1 MLFWLV
7 YSLIALLCIV
17 LTALPLLGYCDCGE
31 WVKWSVYIFL
41 FTAWFSPVLIWNWQT
56 NNKISLK
63 MYTLIAKIGY
73 FLEGFAFLLMMTLLI
88 RDIFWWSVYYLSN
101 GVLLVSPLKD
111 NIVAEANII
120 TVIAVFIVSLY
131 GIYAAEKKPEILR
144 YCFTDKRIK
153 RSLRI
158 LIASDLHITK
168 ITKVSKVRELVKY
181 FNGLNADAV
190 LLPGDIADDIV
201 ENIKKQIAEL
211 KKIKA
216 PLGIYYTIGNHET
229 YFNPYVWEA
238 EFANLGWQVLHNSGI
253 SIENSGVYVAGVPDN
268 RAFNVNIAQSIRN
281 SDNEFI
287 ILLSHIPGVAK
298 QIQDNQVDLVISGH
312 THGGQ
317 IFPFNLLTKIGNDGM
332 VSGFYQKKHTKI
344 LISRGVGYWGPPMRI
359 GAPSDII
366 LLELK
371 PYS

>member
-1 MLFWLV
+1 MFFWIV
-7 YSLIALLCIV
+7 YSLIAILCII
-17 LTALPLLGYCDCGE
+17 LTALPLLGYCDCSE
-31 WVKWSVYIFL
+31 WVRLSVYIFL
-41 FTAWFSPVLIWNWQT
+41 FVAWFSPVLIWNWQT
-56 NNKISLK
+56 SKKISLK
-63 MYTLIAKIGY
+63 TYTVIARIGY

-88 RDIFWWSVYYLSN
+88 RDVFWWSLYYLSN
-101 GVLLVSPLKD
+101 GELLVSPLKD

-153 RSLRI
+153 KPLRI

-168 ITKVSKVRELVKY
+168 IIKADKVREWVKY
-181 FNGLNADAV
+181 FNELRADVV
-190 LLPGDIADDIV
+190 LFPGDIADDIIG
-201 ENIKKQIAEL
+201 NIRKQLAEL

-238 EFANLGWQVLHNSGI
+238 EFANLGWQVLHNSGT
-253 SIENSGVYVAGVPDN
+253 SIENSGIYVAGVPDN
-268 RAFNVNIAQSIRN
+268 RAFKINITQSIKN
-281 SDNEFI
+281 AGNEFI
-287 ILLSHIPGVAK
+287 ILLSHIPGVVR
-298 QIQDNQVDLVISGH
+298 QIQDNQVDLVVSGH

-332 VSGFYQKKHTKI
+332 VAGLYRKGETKI

-366 LLELK
+366 LLELQ
-371 PYS
+371 PHN